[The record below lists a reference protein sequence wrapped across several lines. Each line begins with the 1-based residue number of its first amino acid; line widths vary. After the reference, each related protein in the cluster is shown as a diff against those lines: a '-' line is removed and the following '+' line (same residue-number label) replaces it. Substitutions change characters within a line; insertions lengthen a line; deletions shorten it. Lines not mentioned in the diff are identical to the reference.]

1 MCWSWRRWGDCTGRS
16 CCCAARRRYSL
27 VLGLGGTADD
37 AMEALG
43 RKAKFSQHTLT
54 EEERAA
60 AWQRLEEA
68 AETARKRQKPLK
80 RWILKLLHPIL

>member
-1 MCWSWRRWGDCTGRS
+1 
-16 CCCAARRRYSL
+16 
-27 VLGLGGTADD
+27 
-37 AMEALG
+37 MEALG

-54 EEERAA
+54 EEERSA

-68 AETARKRQKPLK
+68 AEMARKRQKPLK